1 MFYVMLPFDF
11 LFIFNTGYNFRTLS
25 FNKQHII
32 ISVRCDIAEQKGNVI
47 GFPVFKRI
55 ILPKLVSFWILVL
68 PSLEYNRNNSK
79 KIGNHDPYAQEILLT
94 GNKQE
99 LLSSY

>member
-11 LFIFNTGYNFRTLS
+11 LFIFNTGYNFRTLW

-47 GFPVFKRI
+47 GGCAWVFPSV
-55 ILPKLVSFWILVL
+55 
-68 PSLEYNRNNSK
+68 
-79 KIGNHDPYAQEILLT
+79 
-94 GNKQE
+94 
-99 LLSSY
+99 